1 MQQPDKPVSLSTR
14 LHRLLVRAQFAEP
27 VSLCGRK
34 AIVTGTSPG
43 SLGFETARILAQ
55 WGASVCVATRSNAGD
70 SARAI
75 AAAAAGSE
83 VVGYPLDL
91 SDAHSV
97 ARFVTWYQSEQ
108 SDTLDMLVNNAGI
121 HLDLLSQ
128 WKEPR
133 RSADGCEI
141 QWRTNFL
148 GTFQLTYL
156 LLPLL
161 QRSSSAR
168 VVNVVSAL
176 HGRGSNEGL
185 FDPDDK
191 PYNSWR
197 AYGLSKLAL
206 VHHCTE
212 LQRRYA
218 LSDGLQAYCLH
229 PGAVYTN
236 VAGKGLAN
244 TGLVE
249 KVRNAFAP
257 VEAFLLMTPEEGAQ
271 TQLHCATSPGAQG
284 GLYYRNCKPAKAS
297 ADAQDAV
304 VAARLWNDTEAWV
317 RQLDA
322 LTSAQ

>member
-1 MQQPDKPVSLSTR
+1 MQHTNKQLSLSTR
-14 LHRLLVRAQFAEP
+14 LHRLLVRARFAEP
-27 VSLCGRK
+27 ISLHGRK
-34 AIVTGTSPG
+34 AIVTGTSPR
-43 SLGFETARILAQ
+43 SLGFETARILAE
-55 WGASVCVATRSNAGD
+55 WGASVCVATRSNAD
-70 SARAI
+70 ESAHAI
-75 AAAAAGSE
+75 AAAAASSD
-83 VVGYPLDL
+83 VVGYPMDL
-91 SDAHSV
+91 SDAQSV
-97 ARFVTWYQSEQ
+97 ARFVDWYQNEQ
-108 SDTLDMLVNNAGI
+108 SDTLDILVNNAGI

-133 RSADGCEI
+133 RSADGFEI

-148 GTFQLTYL
+148 GTFQFTYL

-161 QRSSSAR
+161 QRASSAR

-185 FDPDDK
+185 FDPDYK

-212 LQRRYA
+212 LQRCYA
-218 LSDGLQAYCLH
+218 GSDGLQAYCLH

-244 TGLVE
+244 IGLVE
-249 KVRNAFAP
+249 KVRNTFAP

-271 TQLHCATSPGAQG
+271 TQLHCATAPGVQG
-284 GLYYRNCKPAKAS
+284 GLYFRNCKQAKAS
-297 ADAQDAV
+297 ADAEDPV

-317 RQLDA
+317 KQLDP
-322 LTSAQ
+322 